1 MLRALGNDIRT
12 LASVRKGVVGDVFYV
27 TLYRALMEVRLL
39 VIEDEKAR
47 GFIRIPN
54 KRLLSLL
61 FWHLLN
67 KKQ

>member
-12 LASVRKGVVGDVFYV
+12 LASVQKGVVGDVFYV

-47 GFIRIPN
+47 GFVRIPN
-54 KRLLSLL
+54 KRLLGLL

-67 KKQ
+67 EK